1 MVANADGAADFR
13 SREQGGRLIEFTP
26 SAQKICDANASEST
40 QNFVRRLL
48 GVSDMPSLAAIAID
62 EARARF
68 GVEESVVSWSTERV
82 HADGTSGSFGCHPPE
97 GIDGADVRRISLLS
111 APNGTRA
118 DWAWRAK
125 SASDFRPGSGWDEFL
140 ADLTL
145 VAKRI
150 LQRESLTQSVSRLER
165 AEHVQR
171 ALFAIANM
179 VSSDLDMPDM
189 LDGIHEIVGWLM
201 YAENFFIAQYEPERD
216 TLRFLYFVDTLDQT
230 IISPSREIAASDA
243 PNSLTLAMIRSGES
257 QMGPSD
263 QVRDSLGVPRD
274 ESFGPAS
281 EDWLGVPMIGAS
293 AAIRGAIVVQ
303 SYLPDTRYSEEDRTI
318 LNYVA
323 QHILTA
329 LERKQARNDLE
340 GRVVDRTRE
349 LASAIDELKQEV
361 SERMRGERSQRA
373 LFDIAEC
380 AAAADS
386 MADFYASIHRIVG
399 GLLNARNFYIAL
411 VTGDA
416 GELEFPYSVDE
427 INSVRPRRPISKGM
441 TEYVLRTGRALLAD
455 RAMLDELVELDEVQR
470 FGTRASFWLGVPL
483 ICNDVA
489 VGVLAVQSY
498 SPDSPFTQ
506 RDQELLTFVAYH
518 IANGLERKRAQES
531 LLHDNVKLEARVVER
546 TRELAFANRDLT
558 RQIGERQR
566 IEARL
571 THEAFHDS
579 LTGLPNRSL
588 LLQHLESAMGHFQGD
603 GDRRYAVL
611 FLDLDR
617 FKVINDSVGHLVG
630 DEMLKQVATRLA
642 ATCKPF
648 EVARLGGDEFAVL
661 VDELPDAEIAVTL
674 ANRILEALNDPIRV
688 SGKEM
693 FTSASIGIAYADNHY
708 RRAEELLRDADTAMY
723 RAKAQGRKRHE
734 IFDEHLRAQAMR
746 ALDLEG
752 DLRRA
757 LVRREFEPHFQ
768 PIVDLSDGSVVGYE
782 ALLRWNHPTRGL
794 LLPGDFLAAAED
806 NGCVEQID
814 WQMFTMA
821 CEQARRLPDSS
832 YVSINVS
839 ARRLRVPEFDDV
851 ALRTILDNGL
861 HPYRIRLE
869 VTEGALLDQPE
880 QMRSILLRLRNA
892 GVLVQLDDFGTGYS
906 SLSYLHRFPIHS
918 LKIDRSFVSDLALRE
933 SNPVVIKAII
943 ALAKSLDVQVIAEG
957 VETHA
962 QRDALLEM
970 GCQVGQGFLYSIPL
984 PIEQLLQLT

>member
-1 MVANADGAADFR
+1 M
-13 SREQGGRLIEFTP
+13 P
-26 SAQKICDANASEST
+26 SAQRNRDASESGT
-40 QNFVRRLL
+40 TNHFVRRLL
-48 GVSDMPSLAAIAID
+48 GVSDMPSFAAMSID
-62 EARARF
+62 EARLRF
-68 GVEESVVSWSTERV
+68 EIQEAMVSWNTERV

-97 GIDGADVRRISLLS
+97 GIDGTDVRRISLFS
-111 APNGTRA
+111 AANGMRA
-118 DWAWRAK
+118 ELAWRATN
-125 SASDFRPGSGWDEFL
+125 DSGLRSGAEWNAFL
-140 ADLTL
+140 NDLAL
-145 VAKRI
+145 VAERI
-150 LQRESLTQSVSRLER
+150 LQHESLTQSVRRVER

-179 VSSDLDMPDM
+179 ASSDLDMPEM
-189 LDGIHEIVGWLM
+189 LHGIHEIVGWLM
-201 YAENFFIAQYEPERD
+201 YAENFFIALYEPERD
-216 TLRFLYFVDTLDQT
+216 SLRFLYFVDSVDQGT
-230 IISPSREIAASDA
+230 FSPSIEIAASEV

-257 QMGPSD
+257 QMGPSE
-263 QVRDSLGVPRD
+263 QVREAMGVNRDDSL
-274 ESFGPAS
+274 GPAS
-281 EDWLGVPMIGAS
+281 EDWLGVPMIGEA

-303 SYLPDTRYSEEDRTI
+303 SYLPEARYSEEDRAI

-329 LERKQARNDLE
+329 LERKQARDELE
-340 GRVVDRTRE
+340 SRVVDRTRE
-349 LASAIDELKQEV
+349 LASAIRELQQEV
-361 SERMRGERSQRA
+361 SERQRGERLQRA
-373 LFDIAEC
+373 LFDIAEG

-386 MADFYASIHRIVG
+386 MADFYASVHGIVG

-411 VTGDA
+411 VAGDS

-427 INSVRPRRPISKGM
+427 INPVRPRRPMAKGM

-455 RAMLDELVELDEVQR
+455 RESLDRLVESQEVQR
-470 FGTRASFWLGVPL
+470 FGTRASYWLGVPL
-483 ICNDVA
+483 ICGDVA

-498 SPDSPFTQ
+498 SSDSPFTA

-518 IANGLERKRAQES
+518 IANGLERKRVQES
-531 LLHDNVKLEARVVER
+531 LVHDNVKLEARVVER
-546 TRELAFANRDLT
+546 TRALAFANRDLT

-588 LLQHLESAMGHFQGD
+588 LLQHLESAMQDFQGND
-603 GDRRYAVL
+603 DRRYAVL

-617 FKVINDSVGHLVG
+617 FKVVNDSVGHLVG

-642 ATCKPF
+642 STCGPF
-648 EVARLGGDEFAVL
+648 VVARLGGDEFAVL
-661 VDELPDAEIAVTL
+661 VDDLPDAEVAVSL
-674 ANRILEALNDPIRV
+674 ANRILESLNDPIRV

-693 FTSASIGIAYADNHY
+693 FTSASIGIAYADGHY

-723 RAKAQGRKRHE
+723 RAKAEGRQRYE
-734 IFDEHLRAQAMR
+734 IFDERLRAEAMR

-757 LVRREFEPHFQ
+757 LVRREFEPYFQ
-768 PIVDLSDGSVVGYE
+768 PIVDLSDGRILGYE

-794 LLPGDFLAAAED
+794 LLPADFLAAAEE
-806 NGCVEQID
+806 NGCLEQID

-821 CEQARRLPDSS
+821 CNQACRLPETR

-839 ARRLRVPEFDDV
+839 ARRLRVPEFDEIAV
-851 ALRTILDNGL
+851 RTILNSGL
-861 HPYRIRLE
+861 EPSRIRLE

-880 QMRSILLRLRNA
+880 QMRSILLRLRQA

-918 LKIDRSFVSDLALRE
+918 LKIDRSFVSDLALQD
-933 SNPVVIKAII
+933 SSPAVIKAII

-957 VETHA
+957 VETTA
-962 QRDALLEM
+962 QRDALIEM

-984 PIEQLLQLT
+984 PIEQVLQST